1 MQLAKLDTMRNG
13 PGYTKNWLPRS
24 MKVGVL
30 EDQPEVAEA
39 VARTLEKA
47 GHRCSVF
54 GNGDRLKRFL
64 RQEGFDLL
72 VLDWNVP
79 GESGLD
85 ILRWAK
91 TRYPELP
98 VLMLTARS
106 APEDIITAFR
116 SGADEYVLK
125 PIEADTFLSRVRAL
139 ERSAFKLEPAQTTEV
154 FGKYRFN
161 LTQRKLSVD
170 GEEVDLTTKEFALA
184 LVLFKN
190 HGRTLSRDYLYD
202 TVWETSAQMETRT
215 LDVHISKLRSKAML
229 KPENGCQLRPIY
241 AYGYRLELDNE
252 QPDPLPS

>member
-1 MQLAKLDTMRNG
+1 
-13 PGYTKNWLPRS
+13 
-24 MKVGVL
+24 MKIGVL

-47 GHRCSVF
+47 GYSCFTF
-54 GNGDRLKRFL
+54 GNGNRMKEFL
-64 RQEGFDLL
+64 RKEDIDLL
-72 VLDWNVP
+72 ILDWNVP
-79 GESGLD
+79 GTSGLE
-85 ILRWAK
+85 ILQWAK
-91 TRYPELP
+91 SHYPRLP

-139 ERSAFKLEPAQTTEV
+139 ERLAFKLEPAQTTQV

-161 LTQRKLSVD
+161 LTQRRLSVD
-170 GEEVDLTTKEFALA
+170 GQEIDLTTKEFALA

-202 TVWETSAQMETRT
+202 AVWETNAQMETRT
-215 LDVHISKLRSKAML
+215 LDVHISKLRTKAML
-229 KPENGCQLRPIY
+229 RPENGCQLRPIY